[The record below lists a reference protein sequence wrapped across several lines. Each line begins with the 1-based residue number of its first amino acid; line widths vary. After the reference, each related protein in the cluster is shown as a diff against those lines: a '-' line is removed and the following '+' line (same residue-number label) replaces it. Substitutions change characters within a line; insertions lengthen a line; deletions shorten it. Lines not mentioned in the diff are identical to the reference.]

1 MEHLIAMEEEKEE
14 KKSFRGNRGICVFIQ
29 KSSLSEKRKGKKANL
44 NKEDWRELESG
55 SRIVGE
61 KRKSE
66 DEGLGENE
74 NHKKMKRCSFYKVS
88 NLDYMKKHKSRRLD
102 FLCKHT
108 IRYVPKSEKENISK
122 PLSKSSI
129 SDWDGYNPF
138 TQFSFPY

>member
-1 MEHLIAMEEEKEE
+1 MELEEKEE

-29 KSSLSEKRKGKKANL
+29 KSSLSEKRKGGKKANL

-66 DEGLGENE
+66 DEGLGENQ

-108 IRYVPKSEKENISK
+108 IRYVPKSEKEKISK
-122 PLSKSSI
+122 PLLKSSI

>member
-1 MEHLIAMEEEKEE
+1 MELEEEEE
-14 KKSFRGNRGICVFIQ
+14 KKSSRGNRGICVFIQ
-29 KSSLSEKRKGKKANL
+29 KSNLREKRKSGKKTNL
-44 NKEDWRELESG
+44 KKEVWRELESG
-55 SRIVGE
+55 DAGSRTAGE

-74 NHKKMKRCSFYKVS
+74 NPKKMKRCSFYKVS

-108 IRYVPKSEKENISK
+108 IRYVPKSEKEKISK
-122 PLSKSSI
+122 PLTKSAI

-138 TQFSFPY
+138 RQFSFPY